1 MRILLFLLL
10 AVFSGHQNLLAQS
23 TPDTLKSDIILRTYV
38 ESEQV
43 PLNREVIY
51 HVELRWTGDLNRY
64 QINKL
69 NEPQLTNLALR
80 GSGSSNRDTGTMAIK
95 QFTFY
100 LRPLEIG
107 MAYIDGARISYTDS
121 RNNTDGSL
129 LSSRIGVKITE
140 PVPEPGKQ
148 GYLSVLLYGVAGL
161 LMISIFFFFVYRYQT
176 RKKIEQ
182 EQQKEQFIETVEDKY
197 LRLIKET
204 IHLKPENIKDCM
216 ADLSHLTIGYLGE
229 RFNLPSGNLTT
240 GDTINILRDRAFGTE
255 NLERLEDFLQRADL
269 SKFAGE
275 PVSESDF
282 HRYYDTIEIIL
293 ENQKLQRSKE
303 EDE

>member
-1 MRILLFLLL
+1 MRIILYLLL
-10 AVFSGHQNLLAQS
+10 AAFSGHQNLLAKS

-38 ESEQV
+38 ESEEV
-43 PLNREVIY
+43 PLNREVTY

-140 PVPEPGKQ
+140 PLPEPGQ
-148 GYLSVLLYGVAGL
+148 HGYLSILFYAIFGIVI
-161 LMISIFFFFVYRYQT
+161 ISAFFFFLYRYQM

-182 EQQKEQFIETVEDKY
+182 EKMKNQIAETLEDKY

-204 IHLKPENIKDCM
+204 IHMKPENVKDCI

-240 GDTINILRDRAFGTE
+240 GDIINILRDREFGTE
-255 NLERLEDFLQRADL
+255 NLERLEDFLERADL
-269 SKFAGE
+269 AKFAGE